1 MESNITLRIKDPNLR
16 VEYLE
21 KRSKEIM
28 QMSTFV
34 ASLLIFANIIVA
46 IISIAFN
53 WNEYI
58 LELWLGRI
66 LGILINLL
74 LLLLQYKYP
83 IQMATYH
90 GPILVLD

>member
-16 VEYLE
+16 IEYLE

-46 IISIAFN
+46 IISIVFN

-74 LLLLQYKYP
+74 LLLL
-83 IQMATYH
+83 
-90 GPILVLD
+90 

>member
-16 VEYLE
+16 IEYLE
-21 KRSKEIM
+21 KRGKEIM

-34 ASLLIFANIIVA
+34 VSLLIFANIIVA
-46 IISIAFN
+46 IISIVFN

-58 LELWLGRI
+58 LEMWLGRI
-66 LGILINLL
+66 LGIVINLL

-83 IQMATYH
+83 I
-90 GPILVLD
+90 

>member
-46 IISIAFN
+46 IISIVFN

-74 LLLLQYKYP
+74 LLLL
-83 IQMATYH
+83 
-90 GPILVLD
+90 

>member
-16 VEYLE
+16 IEYLE
-21 KRSKEIM
+21 KRSKEIL

-46 IISIAFN
+46 IISIVFN

-58 LELWLGRI
+58 LELWLGQI

-74 LLLLQYKYP
+74 LLLL
-83 IQMATYH
+83 
-90 GPILVLD
+90 